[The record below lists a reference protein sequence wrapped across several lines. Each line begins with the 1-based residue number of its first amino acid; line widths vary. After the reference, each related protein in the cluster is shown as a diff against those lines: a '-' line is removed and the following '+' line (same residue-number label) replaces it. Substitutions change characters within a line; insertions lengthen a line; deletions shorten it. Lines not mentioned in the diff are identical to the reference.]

1 MVLKGPPTQRL
12 QVAIITTHFQ
22 INGQLETIGTPFS
35 FINDAARESLPL
47 YEVNVTPLATDTPLK
62 SFSLPHVII
71 RRSKIEFLYFES
83 AETRASIQT
92 LRRSELL
99 VAYTSVAVCRGNF
112 HMADEANVGDFIEDI
127 ASVLLPVT
135 EARIFSFS
143 ELTAPFPTD
152 PELVLIGR
160 SHLQFYHPA

>member
-12 QVAIITTHFQ
+12 QVSIITTHFQ

-35 FINDAARESLPL
+35 FVNDAARESLPL
-47 YEVNVTPLATDTPLK
+47 YEVNVTPLATGVPLK
-62 SFSLPHVII
+62 GFSRPHIII
-71 RRSKIEFLYFES
+71 RRSKIVFLYFES
-83 AETRASIQT
+83 GEARSSIHT

-99 VAYTSVAVCRGNF
+99 VAYTPVAVCRGHF
-112 HMADEANVGDFIEDI
+112 HMADEANIGDFIEDI

-135 EARIFSFS
+135 EAQIFSFS
-143 ELTAPFPTD
+143 ELTAPFPTA
-152 PELVLIGR
+152 PELVLVGR